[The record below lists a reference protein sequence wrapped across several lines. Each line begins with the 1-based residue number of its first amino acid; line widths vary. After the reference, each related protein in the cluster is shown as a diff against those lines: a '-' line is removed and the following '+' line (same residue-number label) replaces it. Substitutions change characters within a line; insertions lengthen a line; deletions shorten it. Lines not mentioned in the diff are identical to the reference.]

1 MGILSA
7 TSAVSRW
14 RGYWQQLMRIALVQ
28 PSMRS
33 YVEPLVRLWRPKY
46 RAGLCNVTLIHV
58 ERQGRYLHLW
68 FTPSSSL
75 PPLTPGAHLDLL
87 LDNNGRLQGRTFS
100 VCSSLDELDGTHVLH
115 LPDAVQQALGA
126 KRSSG
131 KGVVQLCVEI
141 LEHGQFTPLL
151 WQQIQ
156 QGQRHFYL
164 ASPQRGLMVDYAKPM
179 LLMAAG
185 SGITPMRSI
194 LLSMRR
200 QWQSVTLVYSYRGA
214 NNALFLREWAQ
225 LQLQFPGFQLLLVD
239 TSYRDRFHV
248 SELMPLM
255 PDLSAHQII
264 MTGAYAAL
272 HDWQQQLL
280 QLGVAGRQIQQ
291 EFFQLPSAVA
301 GHEQAPAV
309 ALVVEQAGQRHH
321 LTGQGLLLPL
331 LEAHQL
337 QPRFG
342 CRRGICQQCL
352 CQKRSGQVRNV
363 LTGDVSGAE
372 SGFIQLCISEALTD
386 VVLELTSGD
395 QM

>member
-7 TSAVSRW
+7 TSAGSRW
-14 RGYWQQLMRIALVQ
+14 RGYWQQLMRMALVQ
-28 PSMRS
+28 PSLRS
-33 YVEPLVRLWRPKY
+33 YVEPLVRLWRPHY
-46 RAGLCNVTLIHV
+46 RAGLCNAHLIHF

-68 FTPSSSL
+68 FSPSTAL
-75 PPLTPGAHLDLL
+75 PAMTPGMHVELMLQFD
-87 LDNNGRLQGRTFS
+87 GRLQGRTFS
-100 VCSSLDELDGTHVLH
+100 VCSSLDELNGSQTTH
-115 LPDAVQQALGA
+115 LPYAVQHIHTKARLSNQGI
-126 KRSSG
+126 
-131 KGVVQLCVEI
+131 VQLCVEI
-141 LEHGQFTPLL
+141 MPNGHFTPLL

-164 ASPQRGLMVDYAKPM
+164 ATPQRGLTVDYAKPL

-200 QWQSVTLVYSYRGA
+200 QWQAVTLVYSYRGA
-214 NNALFLREWAQ
+214 ENALFLREWAQ
-225 LQLQFPGFQLLLVD
+225 LQNQFPGFQLLLVD
-239 TSYRDRFHV
+239 TSYRERFHA
-248 SELMPLM
+248 SELMPLL
-255 PDLSAHQII
+255 PDLSQHQVI

-291 EFFQLPSAVA
+291 EFFQLPSAFTS
-301 GHEQAPAV
+301 HQQAPAV

-321 LTGQGLLLPL
+321 FNGQGLLLPL
-331 LEAHQL
+331 LEANHL

-352 CQKRSGQVRNV
+352 CHKRSGQVRNV

-386 VVLELTSGD
+386 VVLEFVSGD
-395 QM
+395 QV